1 MTISNI
7 AEPTTELFSLV
18 LAGMGSAVPF
28 ASHAGVELV
37 SIDDGAA
44 TAVLPELP
52 HALNHVRS
60 VHAGALFT
68 LAETASGAAMAGAF
82 AAVLA
87 DIRPVVSDANIS
99 YARPAKGSLRAIATL
114 EGGAGPVRKML
125 AERGRVDFMVHV
137 NVVDSSDRTV
147 ATFGATWVVQR
158 NKSTE

>member
-7 AEPTTELFSLV
+7 AEPAAELFALV

-37 SIDDGAA
+37 SIEDGAA
-44 TAVLPELP
+44 TAVLPELS

-60 VHAGALFT
+60 IHAGALFT

-87 DIRPVVSDANIS
+87 DVRPVVSDAQIF
-99 YARPAKGSLRAIATL
+99 YARPAKGPLRAIATL

-125 AERGRVDFMVHV
+125 AEHGRVDFMVQV
-137 NVVDSSDRTV
+137 DVVDSSDRTV
-147 ATFGATWVVQR
+147 ATFSATWVVQR
-158 NKSTE
+158 NKPTE